1 MQDARVF
8 WGNVFAVL
16 AYQGRSIEY
25 LAGRLG
31 VSRAAIYRWRDGSRV
46 APAEQRHR
54 AAELIGVP
62 EPLLFVPRESP
73 DGVILEPLG
82 AEEAEAIA

>member
-8 WGNVFAVL
+8 WGNVFSVL
-16 AYQGRSIEY
+16 EYQGRSIEY

-46 APAEQRHR
+46 APVEQRLR
-54 AAELIGVP
+54 AAEIVGVP
-62 EPLLFVPRESP
+62 EPLLFVPHESP
-73 DGVILEPLG
+73 SGVKG
-82 AEEAEAIA
+82 EAIAV